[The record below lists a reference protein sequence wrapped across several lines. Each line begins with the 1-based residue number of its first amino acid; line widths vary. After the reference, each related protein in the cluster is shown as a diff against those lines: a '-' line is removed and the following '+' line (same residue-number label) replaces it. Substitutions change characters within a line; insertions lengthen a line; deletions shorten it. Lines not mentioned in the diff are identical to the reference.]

1 MDGLLYSCSVVY
13 KQGAEDRQLL
23 QNTQAFRSDETD
35 GISLARAY
43 IVAGAR
49 QQSR

>member
-1 MDGLLYSCSVVY
+1 MDSSLQYSQV
-13 KQGAEDRQLL
+13 
-23 QNTQAFRSDETD
+23 FRSDKTD